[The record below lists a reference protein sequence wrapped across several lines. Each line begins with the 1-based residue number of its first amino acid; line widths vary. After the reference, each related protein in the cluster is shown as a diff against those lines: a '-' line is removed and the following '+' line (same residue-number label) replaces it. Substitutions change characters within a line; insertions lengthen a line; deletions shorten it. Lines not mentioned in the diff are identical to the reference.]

1 MKKKLILIIGLLLT
15 FLSIFGISFEE
26 LYKQNLNKSSTY
38 VQAEMNLKN
47 AELEMKQIDQFFL
60 PYVQVSLDTILKA
73 NILSSE
79 GFLIKESET
88 SVGGILF
95 DSSGD
100 IIGYSFS
107 LKTNFAEVFGTNIGL
122 SFPFKI
128 YFETSPKGDEEGF
141 YGPWNLSDQIA
152 VVASRDLT
160 KIDKAERLSTESKY
174 YSALSSYYLA
184 QTNEFI
190 NTVEDIFNR
199 YYNEKTIEL
208 TQKQIDILKNQ
219 YESATEEKAK
229 DEIEKQILTAQ
240 KTLEGLK
247 ANNVSLEYFDFT
259 EDLYTETRNIID
271 TIISQNTD
279 VSIDLSERLD
289 LKALHLNEESSKIQK
304 KFWFLPYLPFSTL
317 TLKVQPFTSDE
328 NDEWK
333 PSWSIGLDFQLT
345 IFDKGERKLAS
356 DNMKSNLANLTYE
369 ESLKQIEET
378 IMGLETKRK
387 TLNFDVS
394 INQIDL
400 KNAQEDYEKNIDLY
414 KKGFITQDDLSLS
427 EIALQMNKLNLEN
440 TENSLKVN
448 ELRLMQQY
456 YVNLWGDNN

>member
-1 MKKKLILIIGLLLT
+1 MEEKLY
-15 FLSIFGISFEE
+15 E
-26 LYKQNLNKSSTY
+26 
-38 VQAEMNLKN
+38 
-47 AELEMKQIDQFFL
+47 
-60 PYVQVSLDTILKA
+60 
-73 NILSSE
+73 
-79 GFLIKESET
+79 
-88 SVGGILF
+88 
-95 DSSGD
+95 
-100 IIGYSFS
+100 
-107 LKTNFAEVFGTNIGL
+107 
-122 SFPFKI
+122 
-128 YFETSPKGDEEGF
+128 
-141 YGPWNLSDQIA
+141 QIA
-152 VVASRDLT
+152 IVASRDL
-160 KIDKAERLSTESKY
+160 KKVDKAERLSTESKY
-174 YSALSSYYLA
+174 YSALSNYYLA

-190 NTVEDIFNR
+190 NTIEDIFNR

-271 TIISQNTD
+271 TIISQNTY
-279 VSIDLSERLD
+279 VSKDITERLD
-289 LKALHLNEESSKIQK
+289 LKALILNEEASNIQK